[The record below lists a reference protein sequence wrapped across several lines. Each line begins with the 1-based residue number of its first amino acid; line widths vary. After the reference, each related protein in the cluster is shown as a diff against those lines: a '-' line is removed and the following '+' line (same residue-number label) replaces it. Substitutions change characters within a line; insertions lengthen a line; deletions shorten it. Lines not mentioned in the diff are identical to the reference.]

1 MKRVL
6 LLVVS
11 IRTIDAGACYNATAN
26 AALLRQGAAL
36 QCAGA
41 ATKMPCLDL
50 QRPTLPPRLFH
61 LHLSKMNGR
70 SVLDRAPGVTGLPR
84 CPWTRSSGGT
94 STFRRGDALRDRLRS
109 AAGTRASRC
118 VTSFETHWDAAVD
131 MAMGDGGP
139 APLFLTVL
147 RAPRLGRVQGQAQD
161 AAPRRGLRARRRL
174 RGADAALRRHRLPA
188 LRAVAPRAPGAG
200 DRVAGCDGA
209 AAPRAWTARQ
219 RIDVA
224 VARLE
229 ASVFGVQEHMEA
241 TYCLWKYQ
249 FGAAAHGTSSAA
261 SATAAARRGAGP
273 RGTRSSA
280 SPRPST
286 RRTRR
291 SSRSSAERAWQ
302 RARLYARADE
312 LFRDRCDAVE
322 AATSVKLLCDDSYVV
337 SPAPTAPTAAPTARA
352 RSEGGRGRER
362 RRAGAAPRG
371 GGHVPRRPCDDGGR
385 AGDSGRA
392 RRGVALMCVI

>member
-1 MKRVL
+1 
-6 LLVVS
+6 
-11 IRTIDAGACYNATAN
+11 
-26 AALLRQGAAL
+26 
-36 QCAGA
+36 
-41 ATKMPCLDL
+41 MPCLDL

-147 RAPRLGRVQGQAQD
+147 RAPLAWAVSKVRHKT
-161 AAPRRGLRARRRL
+161 
-174 RGADAALRRHRLPA
+174 RRHVEACARAGAFEAPTPRCGDIDFRRFGLLHLGPLAPA
-188 LRAVAPRAPGAG
+188 

-249 FGAAAHGTSSAA
+249 FGAAAHGTKFRRECDCRG
-261 SATAAARRGAGP
+261 AARRGAA
-273 RGTRSSA
+273 RDEELRIAAAKHQENATLESFLR
-280 SPRPST
+280 
-286 RRTRR
+286 
-291 SSRSSAERAWQ
+291 AERGLAEY
-302 RARLYARADE
+302 ARLYARADE

-337 SPAPTAPTAAPTARA
+337 SPAPTAPTAAPTARPAPA
-352 RSEGGRGRER
+352 RKAVAVASDGARAP
-362 RRAGAAPRG
+362 RRAAAG
-371 GGHVPRRPCDDGGR
+371 TSLVGLATMAAELAIL
-385 AGDSGRA
+385 AGL
-392 RRGVALMCVI
+392 VAASL

>member
-1 MKRVL
+1 
-6 LLVVS
+6 
-11 IRTIDAGACYNATAN
+11 
-26 AALLRQGAAL
+26 
-36 QCAGA
+36 
-41 ATKMPCLDL
+41 
-50 QRPTLPPRLFH
+50 
-61 LHLSKMNGR
+61 MNGR

-147 RAPRLGRVQGQAQD
+147 RAPLAWAVSSS
-161 AAPRRGLRARRRL
+161 ARRRGTKFRRECDC
-174 RGADAALRRHRLPA
+174 RG
-188 LRAVAPRAPGAG
+188 
-200 DRVAGCDGA
+200 
-209 AAPRAWTARQ
+209 
-219 RIDVA
+219 
-224 VARLE
+224 
-229 ASVFGVQEHMEA
+229 
-241 TYCLWKYQ
+241 
-249 FGAAAHGTSSAA
+249 
-261 SATAAARRGAGP
+261 AARRGAA
-273 RGTRSSA
+273 RDEELRIAAAKHQENATLESFLR
-280 SPRPST
+280 
-286 RRTRR
+286 
-291 SSRSSAERAWQ
+291 AERGLAEY
-302 RARLYARADE
+302 ARLYARADE

-337 SPAPTAPTAAPTARA
+337 SPAPTAPTAAPTAR
-352 RSEGGRGRER
+352 RPGSEGGRGRER

-371 GGHVPRRPCDDGGR
+371 GGHVPRRPRDDGGR